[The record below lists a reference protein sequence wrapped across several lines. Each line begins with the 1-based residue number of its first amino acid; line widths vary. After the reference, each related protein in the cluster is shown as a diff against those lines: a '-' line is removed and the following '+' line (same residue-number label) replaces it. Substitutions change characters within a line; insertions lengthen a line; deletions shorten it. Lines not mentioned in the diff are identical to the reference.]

1 MNQGRGLKWKD
12 CFMINNTPRN
22 VTSMSRKVKQ
32 FVALNTIRVT
42 QKNTFSG
49 SWGKLNC
56 VVR

>member
-22 VTSMSRKVKQ
+22 ETSMSRKVKQ

-42 QKNTFSG
+42 QNNTFSG
-49 SWGKLNC
+49 CRGKLRC